1 MSPHCCAANGSV
13 GDVLAAA
20 TAVFTLN
27 AARQIALATTARA
40 MLRLAA
46 RNEGLN

>member
-1 MSPHCCAANGSV
+1 
-13 GDVLAAA
+13 
-20 TAVFTLN
+20 VFTLN
-27 AARQIALATTARA
+27 AAKQIALATTARA